1 MHVGVVPFSQ
11 AHRIK
16 EHVRRAY
23 DWQTRAQQQVTIS
36 AGVVGGV
43 TLLWNA
49 AVQRSIHTTNATNRQ
64 AEAKPALLYN
74 ENEQLSCSTCYTRN
88 SWQDVD
94 NCGATMRNSAEQSIL
109 EGLAQE
115 VSSICVFMGEE
126 LAVIRFIQVLK
137 WAKRVREAMSVKFT
151 TS

>member
-64 AEAKPALLYN
+64 AEAKPALVYT
-74 ENEQLSCSTCYTRN
+74 ENEQLSVSART
-88 SWQDVD
+88 
-94 NCGATMRNSAEQSIL
+94 ATLSADCQCL
-109 EGLAQE
+109 YMLD
-115 VSSICVFMGEE
+115 
-126 LAVIRFIQVLK
+126 LYN
-137 WAKRVREAMSVKFT
+137 
-151 TS
+151 